1 MALRLMSA
9 IAGDRGLRNL
19 GCTLLL
25 LGAVAMRAG
34 PALAQE
40 SDEAYSAT
48 VKVDATAESAAAAR
62 EVARI
67 DGQRRALAAVI
78 ERLSG
83 ASEPAKPPKLDDK
96 AITDMVVSFE
106 VANEHMSAVR
116 YVADYTFHFR
126 PSKVRRLVRVVE
138 TPPADSGGKSPSDK
152 SPGDGKS
159 PGEGAGKPSAE
170 SGNRTVVVLPVYQD
184 GSTVVL
190 WDDPNAWRMAWSQRP
205 PGPGP
210 GRLVLPLGDAGD
222 LAAID
227 AEKAGA
233 GRSDALTAITQ
244 RNRGS
249 ETIVA
254 LATARRQDNKLTG
267 VDINVKRYRS
277 GRLVD
282 TQATSFDVAPGE
294 SEAALLERAAESTA
308 ADIESGAKR
317 NAGAHPDQPASLAVT
332 VPISS
337 LGEWVQ
343 VRGRLAS
350 VSAIRKID
358 LLSLSRQEARIEVK
372 YVGTPDQLK
381 SSLAEVNLDL
391 GGGDPIWRIQ
401 PSGAASVR

>member
-1 MALRLMSA
+1 MVLRLMTA
-9 IAGDRGLRNL
+9 CA
-19 GCTLLL
+19 LLL

-34 PALAQE
+34 PAPAQE

-48 VKVDATAESAAAAR
+48 VKVDATADSAAAAR
-62 EVARI
+62 DMARI

-78 ERLSG
+78 EHLSG

-96 AITDMVVSFE
+96 AITDMVASFE

-126 PSKVRRLVRVVE
+126 PSKVRRLVRVAE
-138 TPPADSGGKSPSDK
+138 TPPADSGVKSSPDTASK
-152 SPGDGKS
+152 SS
-159 PGEGAGKPSAE
+159 AEGGGKPSAE
-170 SGNRTVVVLPVYQD
+170 SGNRAIVVLPVYQD
-184 GSTVVL
+184 GSNLVL

-205 PGPGP
+205 AGSGP

-227 AEKAGA
+227 AEKAGS
-233 GRSDALTAITQ
+233 GKSEALTAITQ

-249 ETIVA
+249 EAVVA
-254 LATARRQDNKLTG
+254 LATPRRRDDKLTG
-267 VDINVKRYRS
+267 LDVTVKRYRS

-282 TQATSFDVAPGE
+282 TQGSSFEADPAE
-294 SEAALLERAAESTA
+294 SEADFLRRAADATA
-308 ADIESGAKR
+308 SGIESGAKR
-317 NAGAHPDQPASLAVT
+317 NAAASSDQPASLAVT
-332 VPISS
+332 VPITS

-343 VRGRLAS
+343 VRDRLAS
-350 VSAIRKID
+350 ISSIRKID
-358 LLSLSRQEARIEVK
+358 LLSLSRQEAKIEVK
-372 YVGTPDQLK
+372 YVGNQDQLK

-401 PSGAASVR
+401 SSGAASAR